1 MKSGDLVVFRMLIP
15 NGMGTLGWDALKNHV
30 TLILDDDDI
39 DGAGARLV
47 DIMENEWLDTEQC
60 WITSSAMQ
68 MLNRY
73 RSLQDKGCDELPLIW
88 EKLSVR
94 HALIESQPQIIV
106 FNRSERCQ
114 RLGSQRACRRS
125 RRTSSSKS
133 ETQSTI

>member
-1 MKSGDLVVFRMLIP
+1 MKSGDVVVFRMLIP
-15 NGMGTLGWDALKNHV
+15 NGMGTLGWEALKNYV

-39 DGAGARLV
+39 DGAGARLE
-47 DIMENEWLDTEQC
+47 DIMEDEWLDTEQC

-73 RSLQDKGCDELPLIW
+73 RSLQNRGCDELPPIW

-94 HALIESQPQIIV
+94 HALIGGEPQIIV

-114 RLGSQRACRRS
+114 RLGYQRAGKRKQQ
-125 RRTSSSKS
+125 SS
-133 ETQSTI
+133 

>member
-15 NGMGTLGWDALKNHV
+15 NGMGTLTWTSLKNYA

-47 DIMENEWLDTEQC
+47 DIMEDEWFDTKQC

-73 RSLQDKGCDELPLIW
+73 RNLQNRGCDELPPIW

-94 HALIESQPQIIV
+94 HAFIEGEPQILV

-114 RLGSQRACRRS
+114 RLGCQRAGKRS
-125 RRTSSSKS
+125 RQAS
-133 ETQSTI
+133 

>member
-1 MKSGDLVVFRMLIP
+1 MKSGDLVIFRMLIP
-15 NGMGTLGWDALKNHV
+15 NGMGTLGWTSLKNYA

-39 DGAGARLV
+39 PGAGGRIA
-47 DIMENEWLDTEQC
+47 DILEEEWLDTEQC

-73 RSLQDKGCDELPLIW
+73 RNLVDRGHEELQLPPIW

-94 HALIESQPQIIV
+94 RAYIEGEPQIIV

-114 RLGSQRACRRS
+114 KLGSQRGGKRRRQAS
-125 RRTSSSKS
+125 
-133 ETQSTI
+133 

>member
-1 MKSGDLVVFRMLIP
+1 MKSGELVVFKMLIP
-15 NGMGTLGWDALKNHV
+15 NGMGTLAWTSLKNYA

-47 DIMENEWLDTEQC
+47 DIMEDEWFDTKQC

-73 RSLQDKGCDELPLIW
+73 RNLVDRGHDEIQLPPIW
-88 EKLSVR
+88 EKLCVR
-94 HALIESQPQIIV
+94 HALIEGEPQILV

-114 RLGSQRACRRS
+114 KLGSQKAGKRRRQAS
-125 RRTSSSKS
+125 
-133 ETQSTI
+133 